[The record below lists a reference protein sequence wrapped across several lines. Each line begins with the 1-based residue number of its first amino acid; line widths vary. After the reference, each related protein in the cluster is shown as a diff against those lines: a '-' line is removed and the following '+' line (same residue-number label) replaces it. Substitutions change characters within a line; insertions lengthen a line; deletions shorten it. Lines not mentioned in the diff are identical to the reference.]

1 MNRDG
6 SKKEVSMKRF
16 FAVSLF
22 ILLLNV
28 FSAVAAEKVPPVPSP
43 KAKCPVCGMF
53 VAKYPYWTS
62 SITFKDS
69 STLYFDGPKDLFKY
83 YLNPGRYG
91 LRGKQADVS
100 AIHVKDYYSL
110 AFIDGRQ
117 AYFVIG
123 SDVSGP
129 MGRELVPFA
138 GKEDAEGFLKDH
150 GGIKIVRFSEITAA
164 LLKTLE

>member
-1 MNRDG
+1 
-6 SKKEVSMKRF
+6 MKRTLV
-16 FAVSLF
+16 VSLL
-22 ILLLNV
+22 IILLNV

-53 VAKYPYWTS
+53 VAKYPYWTAS
-62 SITFKDS
+62 LTFKDS
-69 STLYFDGPKDLFKY
+69 SIFYFDGPKDLFKF

-91 LRGKQADVS
+91 SAGKQADVA

-117 AYFVIG
+117 AYYVIG

-138 GKEDAEGFLKDH
+138 GEEDAKGFLKDH
-150 GGIKIVRFSEITAA
+150 GGKKILRFKEISAA
-164 LLKTLE
+164 LLKGLE